1 MYEGRVD
8 VDANNAST
16 RIRYRAATSTTP
28 ASPPPPPPQEE
39 IQLDDQEQALL
50 HSLFLQAL
58 PTSESAVWNADTI
71 NLEDYP
77 FPMRMAVMGQHQS
90 GKTSLLM
97 DLACSIVKS
106 SFGCKYDDLANS
118 KVLFIIPEYKRELLD
133 FPLHCRQLH
142 SSKDEDRALGSQFD
156 RREKEGEKFRQSM
169 ESLNAQNQAG
179 GLGSSDLDCHHNQS
193 TGHSWKKDD
202 DRILEHIDVRYA
214 KTVTDL
220 VHFLSLVQRTYKQD
234 LGAIIVDDL
243 DHFIRNEFHAC
254 HGESGVDHQHGQRQ
268 YFPANTMEIM
278 KLIQLC
284 E

>member
-8 VDANNAST
+8 VDESNVST
-16 RIRYRAATSTTP
+16 TIRCRAATSTTP
-28 ASPPPPPPQEE
+28 ASSPPPPPELQ
-39 IQLDDQEQALL
+39 QNDQEQALL

-58 PTSESAVWNADTI
+58 PTSESAVCNADTI
-71 NLEDYP
+71 NLEDNP
-77 FPMRMAVMGQHQS
+77 VPMRMAVMGQHQS

-97 DLACSIVKS
+97 DLACSIVKT
-106 SFGCKYDDLANS
+106 SFGAEYNDPVNS

-142 SSKDEDRALGSQFD
+142 SSKDEDRALGAQFD
-156 RREKEGEKFRQSM
+156 RREKEGELFRQSM
-169 ESLNAQNQAG
+169 KSLNAQNQTG
-179 GLGSSDLDCHHNQS
+179 GMGSSDPDRHHNQS
-193 TGHSWKKDD
+193 AGQCWKKDD

-220 VHFLSLVQRTYKQD
+220 VHFLSLVQRNYKDD

-243 DHFIRNEFHAC
+243 DYFIRNEFHAC
-254 HGESGVDHQHGQRQ
+254 HGESGGEHQQGQRQ